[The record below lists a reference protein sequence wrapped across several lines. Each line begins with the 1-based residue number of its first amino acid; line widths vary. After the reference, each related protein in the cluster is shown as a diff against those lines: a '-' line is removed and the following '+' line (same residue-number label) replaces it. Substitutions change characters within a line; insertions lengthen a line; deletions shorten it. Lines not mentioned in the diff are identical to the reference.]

1 MTNRPPGPGR
11 AAPVAAVVFDLFN
24 TLTVPIDRSAY
35 HASLVEMAR
44 AVGAVPETFI
54 QGWTDDWRER
64 FGGAYST
71 TQACVRGA
79 CEAIGTPADELAIDE
94 AAQIRVDF
102 ARRTLEPRADAVATL
117 AKVRSLRLRTAL
129 ISDCSPDVPLLW
141 PTTPFAPEI
150 EEPLFSCD
158 EGLIKPEPALY
169 LKACE
174 RLGVDP
180 DACVYVGDGGNGE
193 LSGAARVGMRAI
205 LIRTPASSDA
215 YDSERATWPGE
226 AIDAL
231 SQLPDLITRAGV
243 AAAD

>member
-1 MTNRPPGPGR
+1 M
-11 AAPVAAVVFDLFN
+11 VFDLFN

-35 HASLVEMAR
+35 YASLVEMAR
-44 AVGAVPETFI
+44 AVGAEPETFI
-54 QGWTDDWRER
+54 RGWSDDWRVR
-64 FGGAYST
+64 FGGAHPT
-71 TQACVRGA
+71 TQACVCA
-79 CEAIGTPADELAIDE
+79 VCEAIGTPADEMAVAQ
-94 AAQIRVDF
+94 AAQIRIDF

-117 AKVRSLRLRTAL
+117 AKVRALRLRTAL

-141 PTTPFAPEI
+141 PTTPFAPAI

-169 LKACE
+169 LRACE

-231 SQLPDLITRAGV
+231 SQLPGLITRAGI